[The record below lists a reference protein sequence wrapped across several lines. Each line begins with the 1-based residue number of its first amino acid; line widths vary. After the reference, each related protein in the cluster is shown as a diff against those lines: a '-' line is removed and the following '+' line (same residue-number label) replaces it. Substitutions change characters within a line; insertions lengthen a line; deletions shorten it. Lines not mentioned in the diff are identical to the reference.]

1 MFVSSQVKKGG
12 IKFKP
17 KGPSSS
23 SNASA
28 SQPSQSQTQPPL
40 QSQLQPQSDE
50 NAHALK
56 RPNHP
61 PPPQPAESAKRV
73 RFEGP
78 TSSDSVGSG
87 VDGDQ
92 VITLGGEQTQQQQPQ
107 SPAPLKP
114 TSATLQH
121 PQSESHLT
129 HLPAHKSPS
138 LTPRKSILKSP
149 ALTPSQLFSSR
160 ESENHDGSEFD
171 LGDASVEFAVP
182 LPKVNGPPK
191 VVSAGTKISAPGN
204 RISAP
209 GMRIG
214 APGSRNSRINLPGNR
229 INAPGVSIS
238 KPGSGS
244 TRRDPSPHSDPE
256 CSASALTES
265 NSQPRHLSS
274 TQARTQHETPENS
287 GEETDAAGA
296 SLKKQRT
303 KPVVLTIQS
312 EEELRKLSLDKLMML
327 KSDFLKLSK
336 RGLLDAEMRKRGRG
350 GSVGSRSQRSG
361 SVDSNAARDESAP
374 VGAVWNSSSTRVEE
388 PTGSGARA
396 IVPAAASVP
405 PPLVRPGSQANVG
418 PKITIIDGKMVVDEA
433 SLVLDV
439 PLTTVEEMDRDDI
452 EVVDETSGNVHIT
465 SASFRYGKV
474 RQVRWKS
481 DDSELFYRYLQ
492 YFGTDF
498 AMIGLL
504 FPELTRRHVKLKFK
518 AEERANP
525 TRVTRALRNRLIP
538 PKDLL
543 ERMKEYQ
550 LLRMQQG
557 RSSRTQD
564 ELPDPSYRERPSETQ
579 QAGDE
584 KARSETANDESNS
597 KPAEAAVQ
605 PVESVQASEPTPE
618 KPEQTEPETAS
629 ESTSLFQNIF
639 QRAAALANVK
649 ARSSGPSGLKRGIR
663 PAITVNTKPTIVAST
678 SAAVSPT
685 RRRSRSPNKSPS
697 RSSPE
702 RKIPVVRSMSPTR
715 PPSPVKQNAALPV
728 QNKPTVL
735 SGTGGI
741 GGRFKPTLKPKKPNA
756 NLQTSIPESEQM
768 PSSLPGLTQ
777 SSESSSQQ
785 LTQPSLADEQT
796 IPDSAEPVVVK
807 RLVKPP
813 AIGRGKPISSAAT
826 ILATQQKRKVV
837 DEMGDDGHD
846 DLVQET
852 VGGSGQADYDGS
864 ADY

>member
-28 SQPSQSQTQPPL
+28 SQPSQIQNQTQPPSL
-40 QSQLQPQSDE
+40 SQPQPQSDDS
-50 NAHALK
+50 NILK

-78 TSSDSVGSG
+78 TGSETFGSG
-87 VDGDQ
+87 FDGDQ
-92 VITLGGEQTQQQQPQ
+92 ATPLDGEPPQQQQQQLQ
-107 SPAPLKP
+107 SQTALEP
-114 TSATLQH
+114 TSTTLQI
-121 PQSESHLT
+121 PQTETHLT
-129 HLPAHKSPS
+129 HLPAHRSPS

-149 ALTPSQLFSSR
+149 ALTPSQLSSR
-160 ESENHDGSEFD
+160 HESENRNTSEFD
-171 LGDASVEFAVP
+171 LDDASVEFAVP
-182 LPKVNGPPK
+182 PPKVNGPAK
-191 VVSAGTKISAPGN
+191 VVQAGTKISAPGN
-204 RISAP
+204 KIATP
-209 GMRIG
+209 GLRVT
-214 APGSRNSRINLPGNR
+214 ARINLPGNR
-229 INAPGVSIS
+229 ISAPGVSVS

-244 TRRDPSPHSDPE
+244 ARREPSLHSDPE
-256 CSASALTES
+256 SSASALMES
-265 NSQPRHLSS
+265 NSQPRHLNASQ
-274 TQARTQHETPENS
+274 TQRETPEHS
-287 GEETDAAGA
+287 SEETDAAGESA
-296 SLKKQRT
+296 KQKRL

-312 EEELRKLSLDKLMML
+312 EEELRKLPLDKLVML

-361 SVDSNAARDESAP
+361 SVDSNAARDESMPADP
-374 VGAVWNSSSTRVEE
+374 VGNNSTRVEE
-388 PTGSGARA
+388 PTGSCATA
-396 IVPAAASVP
+396 IAAPSAAAASVTP
-405 PPLVRPGSQANVG
+405 ASVRPGSQANVG
-418 PKITIIDGKMVVDEA
+418 PKITIIDGKMVVDES

-439 PLTTVEEMDRDDI
+439 PLTTVEEMDRDDM

-465 SASFRYGKV
+465 SASFRYGKI
-474 RQVRWKS
+474 RRIRWTS
-481 DDSELFYRYLQ
+481 DDSELFYLYLQ

-504 FPELTRRHVKLKFK
+504 FPEVTRRHVKLKFK

-564 ELPDPSYRERPSETQ
+564 ELPDPSYQERPTESQ
-579 QAGDE
+579 QPGDE
-584 KARSETANDESNS
+584 KARSETVNNENNS
-597 KPAEAAVQ
+597 KPADAAAQ
-605 PVESVQASEPTPE
+605 PAETAQISEPTPDVLA
-618 KPEQTEPETAS
+618 QTEPEAPS
-629 ESTSLFQNIF
+629 ESTSMFQNIF

-663 PAITVNTKPTIVAST
+663 PAITVNTKPVIASST

-685 RRRSRSPNKSPS
+685 RRRSRSPTKSPS

-715 PPSPVKQNAALPV
+715 PPSPVKEHAALLV

-756 NLQTSIPESEQM
+756 NFIPESELI
-768 PSSLPGLTQ
+768 PSSQPGLTQ

-785 LTQPSLADEQT
+785 MTQLSLANEET
-796 IPDSAEPVVVK
+796 IPESQEPVVVK

-813 AIGRGKPISSAAT
+813 TIGRGKPISSAAT

-846 DLVQET
+846 ELVQEK
-852 VGGSGQADYDGS
+852 VGGSGQADNDGDGS

>member
-28 SQPSQSQTQPPL
+28 SQPSQTQTQTQPPP
-40 QSQLQPQSDE
+40 QSQPQPQSDDS
-50 NAHALK
+50 NVPK

-78 TSSDSVGSG
+78 TGSETVGSG
-87 VDGDQ
+87 VEGDQ
-92 VITLGGEQTQQQQPQ
+92 ATTLDGESPEQQQLQ
-107 SPAPLKP
+107 SQTPIEP
-114 TSATLQH
+114 TSATLQI
-121 PQSESHLT
+121 PQTETHLT
-129 HLPAHKSPS
+129 HLPAHRSPS

-149 ALTPSQLFSSR
+149 ALTPSQLSSR
-160 ESENHDGSEFD
+160 HESGNHDTSEFD

-182 LPKVNGPPK
+182 LPKVNGRPK
-191 VVSAGTKISAPGN
+191 VVIQAGTKISAPGN
-204 RISAP
+204 KIGTP
-209 GMRIG
+209 GLRVT
-214 APGSRNSRINLPGNR
+214 ARINLPGNR
-229 INAPGVSIS
+229 INAPGVSVS

-244 TRRDPSPHSDPE
+244 ARREPSPHSDPE
-256 CSASALTES
+256 SSTSALMES
-265 NSQPRHLSS
+265 NSQPRHLNQSQ
-274 TQARTQHETPENS
+274 TQRETPENS
-287 GEETDAAGA
+287 SEEADAAA
-296 SLKKQRT
+296 ESLKQKRL

-312 EEELRKLSLDKLMML
+312 EEELRKLPLDKLMML

-350 GSVGSRSQRSG
+350 GSVGLRSQRSG
-361 SVDSNAARDESAP
+361 SVDSNAARDEGAT
-374 VGAVWNSSSTRVEE
+374 VGGVGNSSRRVEE
-388 PTGSGARA
+388 PTGSGATA
-396 IVPAAASVP
+396 IAAPSAAAASVP
-405 PPLVRPGSQANVG
+405 PPSVRPGSQANVG
-418 PKITIIDGKMVVDEA
+418 PKITIIDGKMVVDES

-439 PLTTVEEMDRDDI
+439 PLTTVEEMDRDDM

-465 SASFRYGKV
+465 SASFRYGKI
-474 RQVRWKS
+474 RRIRWTS
-481 DDSELFYRYLQ
+481 DDSELFYLYLQ
-492 YFGTDF
+492 HFGTDF

-504 FPELTRRHVKLKFK
+504 FPQLTRRHVKLKFK

-564 ELPDPSYRERPSETQ
+564 ELPDPSYQERPTESQ
-579 QAGDE
+579 HAGDE
-584 KARSETANDESNS
+584 KARSENVNDENNS
-597 KPAEAAVQ
+597 KPADAAAQ
-605 PVESVQASEPTPE
+605 SAETAQISEPTPDVLV
-618 KPEQTEPETAS
+618 QTEPEVPS
-629 ESTSLFQNIF
+629 ESTSMFQNIF

-663 PAITVNTKPTIVAST
+663 PAITVNTKPVIASST
-678 SAAVSPT
+678 STAVSPT
-685 RRRSRSPNKSPS
+685 RRRSRSPTKSPS

-715 PPSPVKQNAALPV
+715 PPSPVKELAALPV
-728 QNKPTVL
+728 ANKPTVL

-741 GGRFKPTLKPKKPNA
+741 GGRFKPTLKPKKPYP
-756 NLQTSIPESEQM
+756 NLQTSIPESDLIPLSQ
-768 PSSLPGLTQ
+768 PGLTQ

-785 LTQPSLADEQT
+785 LTQLSLANEET
-796 IPDSAEPVVVK
+796 IPESQEPVVVK

-813 AIGRGKPISSAAT
+813 TIGRGKPISSAAT
-826 ILATQQKRKVV
+826 ILSTQQKRKVV

-846 DLVQET
+846 ELVQEK
-852 VGGSGQADYDGS
+852 VGGSGQADYDDDGS

>member
-28 SQPSQSQTQPPL
+28 SQPSQTQTQPPP
-40 QSQLQPQSDE
+40 QSQPQPQSDDS
-50 NAHALK
+50 LVPK

-61 PPPQPAESAKRV
+61 PPSQPAESAKRV

-78 TSSDSVGSG
+78 TGSETIGSG

-92 VITLGGEQTQQQQPQ
+92 ATTLDGEPPQHQQPQ
-107 SPAPLKP
+107 SQTPLEP
-114 TSATLQH
+114 TSATLQI
-121 PQSESHLT
+121 PQTETHLT
-129 HLPAHKSPS
+129 HLPAHRSPS

-149 ALTPSQLFSSR
+149 ALTPSQLSSR
-160 ESENHDGSEFD
+160 HESENHDTSEFD
-171 LGDASVEFAVP
+171 LGDSSVEFAVP

-191 VVSAGTKISAPGN
+191 VVQAGTKISAPGN
-204 RISAP
+204 KIATPGLRVAARISQ
-209 GMRIG
+209 
-214 APGSRNSRINLPGNR
+214 PGNR

-244 TRRDPSPHSDPE
+244 ARREPSPHSDPE
-256 CSASALTES
+256 SSTSALMES
-265 NSQPRHLSS
+265 NSQPRHLNPSQ
-274 TQARTQHETPENS
+274 TQRETPENS
-287 GEETDAAGA
+287 SEEANAVGESA
-296 SLKKQRT
+296 KQKRL

-312 EEELRKLSLDKLMML
+312 EEELRKLPLDKLMML

-361 SVDSNAARDESAP
+361 SVDSNAPRDESAP
-374 VGAVWNSSSTRVEE
+374 VDPVANSSTRVEE
-388 PTGSGARA
+388 PTGSGATA
-396 IVPAAASVP
+396 IATPSAAPASVP
-405 PPLVRPGSQANVG
+405 PPLLRPGSQANVG
-418 PKITIIDGKMVVDEA
+418 PKITIIDGKMVVDES

-439 PLTTVEEMDRDDI
+439 PLTTVEEMDRDDM

-465 SASFRYGKV
+465 SASFRYGKI
-474 RQVRWKS
+474 RRIRWTS
-481 DDSELFYRYLQ
+481 DDSELFYLYLQ

-525 TRVTRALRNRLIP
+525 TRSLNAA
-538 PKDLL
+538 KDLL

-584 KARSETANDESNS
+584 KARSENVNDENNS
-597 KPAEAAVQ
+597 KPADAAAQPAETVQ
-605 PVESVQASEPTPE
+605 IPEPTPDVLA
-618 KPEQTEPETAS
+618 QTEPEAPS
-629 ESTSLFQNIF
+629 ESTSMFQNIF

-649 ARSSGPSGLKRGIR
+649 ARSSGPSGHKRGIR

-685 RRRSRSPNKSPS
+685 RRRSRSPTKSPS

-702 RKIPVVRSMSPTR
+702 RKIPVVRSVSPTR
-715 PPSPVKQNAALPV
+715 PPSPVKEHGALPV

-756 NLQTSIPESEQM
+756 NLQTSIPESEPA
-768 PSSLPGLTQ
+768 PSSQPGLTQ

-785 LTQPSLADEQT
+785 MTQLSSANEET
-796 IPDSAEPVVVK
+796 IPESQQPVVMK

-813 AIGRGKPISSAAT
+813 TIGRGKPISSAAT
-826 ILATQQKRKVV
+826 ILATQQKKKVV

-846 DLVQET
+846 ELVQEK
-852 VGGSGQADYDGS
+852 VAGSGGADYDDDGS

>member
-28 SQPSQSQTQPPL
+28 SQPSQTQTQTQPPP
-40 QSQLQPQSDE
+40 QSQPQPLSEDS
-50 NAHALK
+50 NVPK
-56 RPNHP
+56 RTNHP
-61 PPPQPAESAKRV
+61 PPPLPAESAKRV

-78 TSSDSVGSG
+78 TGNESIGSG
-87 VDGDQ
+87 VEGDQ
-92 VITLGGEQTQQQQPQ
+92 ATLDIEPPQQQQQPQ
-107 SPAPLKP
+107 LQTPEP
-114 TSATLQH
+114 TSATLQI
-121 PQSESHLT
+121 PQTETHLT
-129 HLPAHKSPS
+129 HLPAHRSPS

-149 ALTPSQLFSSR
+149 ALTPSQLSSR
-160 ESENHDGSEFD
+160 HESENRDASEFD
-171 LGDASVEFAVP
+171 LGDSSVEFAVP

-191 VVSAGTKISAPGN
+191 VVQAGTKISAPGN
-204 RISAP
+204 KIATPGLRVAARIS
-209 GMRIG
+209 
-214 APGSRNSRINLPGNR
+214 LPGNR

-244 TRRDPSPHSDPE
+244 ARREPSPHSDPE
-256 CSASALTES
+256 SSTSALMES
-265 NSQPRHLSS
+265 NSQPRHLNPSQ
-274 TQARTQHETPENS
+274 TQRETPENS
-287 GEETDAAGA
+287 SEEANAVGESA
-296 SLKKQRT
+296 KQKRL

-312 EEELRKLSLDKLMML
+312 EEELRKLPLDKLMML

-374 VGAVWNSSSTRVEE
+374 VDPVGNSSTRVEE
-388 PTGSGARA
+388 PTGSGATA
-396 IVPAAASVP
+396 IAAPSAAAASVP
-405 PPLVRPGSQANVG
+405 PPLLRPVSQANVG
-418 PKITIIDGKMVVDEA
+418 PKITIIDGKMVVDES

-439 PLTTVEEMDRDDI
+439 PLTTVEEMDRDDM

-465 SASFRYGKV
+465 SASFRYGKI
-474 RQVRWKS
+474 RRIRWTS
-481 DDSELFYRYLQ
+481 DDSELFYLYLQ

-584 KARSETANDESNS
+584 KARSENANDENNS
-597 KPAEAAVQ
+597 KPADSAAQPAETVQ
-605 PVESVQASEPTPE
+605 IPEPTPDVLA
-618 KPEQTEPETAS
+618 QTEPEAPP
-629 ESTSLFQNIF
+629 ESTSMFQNIF

-663 PAITVNTKPTIVAST
+663 PAITVNTKPAIIAST

-685 RRRSRSPNKSPS
+685 RRRSRSPTKSPS

-702 RKIPVVRSMSPTR
+702 RKIPVVRSVSPTR
-715 PPSPVKQNAALPV
+715 PPSPVKEHGALPV

-756 NLQTSIPESEQM
+756 NLQMSIPESEPVQ
-768 PSSLPGLTQ
+768 SSQPGLTQ

-785 LTQPSLADEQT
+785 MTQISSVNEET
-796 IPDSAEPVVVK
+796 IPESQEPVVMK

-813 AIGRGKPISSAAT
+813 TIGRGKPISSAAT
-826 ILATQQKRKVV
+826 ILATQQKKKVV

-846 DLVQET
+846 ELVQEK
-852 VGGSGQADYDGS
+852 VGSGQADYDDDGS